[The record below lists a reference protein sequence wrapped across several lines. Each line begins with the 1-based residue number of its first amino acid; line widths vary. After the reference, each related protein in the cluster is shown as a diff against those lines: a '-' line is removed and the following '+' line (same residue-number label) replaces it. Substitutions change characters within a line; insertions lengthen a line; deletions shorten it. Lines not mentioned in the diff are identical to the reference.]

1 MKQLKVLVMVAF
13 LILLAAC
20 NNSANEKGRMSSRGH
35 NSMTANT
42 PSKNGSISKY
52 EIGDPVPHKF
62 VCMGNDAFMNEEQ
75 ILVPVNGKDYYG
87 CCAMCKDKLVNDL
100 SARTAIDPVT
110 NNRVDKADAFIAIAG
125 DKGVVAYF
133 ENEQSYNQFFLK
145 NNQYQF

>member
-62 VCMGNDAFMNEEQ
+62 
-75 ILVPVNGKDYYG
+75 YYG

-133 ENEQSYNQFFLK
+133 ENAQSFKRFFQK
-145 NNQYQF
+145 K

>member
-52 EIGDPVPHKF
+52 EIGDSVPHEL
-62 VCMGNDAFMNEEQ
+62 VCMVNDAFMNEKQ
-75 ILVPVNGKDYYG
+75 ILVPVNGKNYYG
-87 CCAMCKDKLVNDL
+87 CCPMCKDKLANEV
-100 SARTAIDPVT
+100 SARTATDPVT
-110 NNRVDKADAFIAIAG
+110 NNKVDKSNALIAIAG

-133 ENEQSYNQFFLK
+133 ENVQSYKLFFK
-145 NNQYQF
+145 KK